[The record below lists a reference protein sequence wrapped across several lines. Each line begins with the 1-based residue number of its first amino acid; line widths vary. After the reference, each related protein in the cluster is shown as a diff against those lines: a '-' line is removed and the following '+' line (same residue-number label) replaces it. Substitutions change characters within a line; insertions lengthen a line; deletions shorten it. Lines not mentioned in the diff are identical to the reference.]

1 LSKLQEFA
9 KINPSFYLRT
19 YLLAF
24 LILNSVWL
32 IPSTIAIRYFVIFI
46 GLIVFSIQIAQV
58 QLPKFSIKKYFP
70 GICLFALFVWV
81 VFHRVMIT
89 DAPSLMNIELDTIWK
104 RALVESL
111 FGFGLGLFLS
121 LKAKSNHKTLFQVAL
136 FMPVVMY
143 FLSIGSDFFHLGIA
157 HWNYSE
163 PEKPYISKYQFVLFA
178 MIAYSWIVFNLVNEI
193 NKTNTTKIILLLGS
207 LLTIALAIFKV
218 NGKNGFLYMGL
229 ILIVVMIHL
238 LWKNIRSIRII
249 LIVATLFVG
258 SSYIGYHHVKNNPEW
273 NNLIEDI
280 EVARH
285 TDEIQVWKNYRDGE
299 LDELKN
305 SSGKNVRNTTYFRMA
320 WLIEGSKLV
329 PDNPL
334 GYGLIQNSFK
344 YIAKKQ
350 WPDSSLSHTHSGWL
364 DIILGLG
371 LPGFIL
377 ILATFIALI
386 KKGFASENIYA
397 KSAVWVLPTIF
408 LAFLT
413 SELSEKIS
421 FEVMI
426 FYLAFYC
433 GTTLQCEAKTASVID

>member
-1 LSKLQEFA
+1 MSKLQEFS
-9 KINPSFYLRT
+9 KINPSFFLHA

-32 IPSTIAIRYFVIFI
+32 IPGTIAIRYFAIVI
-46 GLIVFSIQIAQV
+46 GLIVFSTLITQIQF
-58 QLPKFSIKKYFP
+58 PKFSIKKYFP
-70 GICLFALFVWV
+70 SICLLVLFIWV
-81 VFHRVMIT
+81 LFHRVVIT
-89 DAPSLMNIELDTIWK
+89 NAPTLMDIELNTIWK
-104 RALVESL
+104 RSILESL
-111 FGFGLGLFLS
+111 FALGLGIILS
-121 LKAKSNHKTLFQVAL
+121 LKTTIFNKNYLLTILL
-136 FMPVVMY
+136 MPVVMF
-143 FLSIGSDFFHLGIA
+143 FLASASSFFNLGII
-157 HWNYSE
+157 HWNYLE
-163 PEKPYISKYQFVLFA
+163 PNKSYISKYQFVLFA
-178 MIAYSWIVFNLVNEI
+178 MIAYSWIVFNLVKEI
-193 NKTNTTKIILLLGS
+193 NKVNTTKIVILLCS
-207 LLTIALAIFKV
+207 LLLIVLSIFMVK
-218 NGKNGFLYMGL
+218 GKNGFIYMGL
-229 ILIVVMIHL
+229 ILIVAMIQL
-238 LWKNIRSIRII
+238 LWKNIRSIKVI
-249 LIVATLFVG
+249 LIVSTLFIV
-258 SSYIGYHHVKNNPEW
+258 STFIGYHHVKSNPVW
-273 NNLIEDI
+273 TNLIEDI

-285 TDEIQVWKNYRDGE
+285 TDQIQLWKNYRDGE
-299 LDELKN
+299 LTQLQN
-305 SSGKNVRNTTYFRMA
+305 SSGKNVSDTTYFRTA

-329 PDNPL
+329 ADNPL

-371 LPGFIL
+371 IPGFLL